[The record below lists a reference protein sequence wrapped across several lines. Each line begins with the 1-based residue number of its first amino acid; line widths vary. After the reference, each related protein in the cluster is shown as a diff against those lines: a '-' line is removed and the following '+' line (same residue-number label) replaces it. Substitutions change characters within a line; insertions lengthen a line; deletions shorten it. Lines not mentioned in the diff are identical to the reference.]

1 MNQKQA
7 IRSLSYF
14 AAERDRAHRSNM
26 VWMPSPGT
34 DDEITEARHVLA
46 KSKKSAR
53 ELLSKQAL
61 SLFESEAHGR
71 FPTQ

>member
-7 IRSLSYF
+7 IRSLSYL
-14 AAERDRAHRSNM
+14 AAERDRAHSSGM
-26 VWMPSPGT
+26 EWMPSPGT

-46 KSKKSAR
+46 KSKKSASK
-53 ELLSKQAL
+53 LLSKQAY
-61 SLFESEAHGR
+61 SLFECEAHGR